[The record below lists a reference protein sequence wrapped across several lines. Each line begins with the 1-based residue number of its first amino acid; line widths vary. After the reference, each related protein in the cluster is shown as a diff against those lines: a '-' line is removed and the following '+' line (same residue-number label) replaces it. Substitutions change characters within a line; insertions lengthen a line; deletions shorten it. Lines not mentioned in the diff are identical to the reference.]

1 MFPSSEFLIEI
12 NDGEDLFI
20 LRMDLITDLSLV
32 YDKVNE
38 YLLSED
44 IKFDF
49 FNVID
54 ITNVRE
60 VRI

>member
-1 MFPSSEFLIEI
+1 MLPSSEFLIEI

>member
-38 YLLSED
+38 YLLSKD